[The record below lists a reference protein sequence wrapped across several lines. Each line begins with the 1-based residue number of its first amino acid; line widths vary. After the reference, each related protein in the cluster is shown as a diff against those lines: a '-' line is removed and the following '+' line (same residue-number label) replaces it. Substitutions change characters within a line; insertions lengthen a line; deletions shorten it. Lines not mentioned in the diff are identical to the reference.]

1 MLEWLVR
8 RGGLVSQ
15 QKTKG
20 MKCVGATFLQE
31 KFSLEIRFWE
41 IQYMWHSGL
50 KIYTVSGPQNTIRS
64 IIQNYHTTPVTF
76 SFLSNFVLTWHASF
90 DPLSIRFLPNN
101 FLDGAKMRVS

>member
-8 RGGLVSQ
+8 REGLISQ

-20 MKCVGATFLQE
+20 MKCVGATFLLDNFLW
-31 KFSLEIRFWE
+31 KYVLGNSIRWR
-41 IQYMWHSGL
+41 SGL
-50 KIYTVSGPQNTIRS
+50 KLYTVSGPQNTIRS

-90 DPLSIRFLPNN
+90 DPLSIRFLPSN
-101 FLDGAKMRVS
+101 FLNGAK